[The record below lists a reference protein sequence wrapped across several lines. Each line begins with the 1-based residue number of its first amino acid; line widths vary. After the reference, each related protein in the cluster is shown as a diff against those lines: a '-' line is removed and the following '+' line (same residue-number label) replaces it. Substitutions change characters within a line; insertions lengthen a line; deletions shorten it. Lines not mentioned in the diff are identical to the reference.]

1 MLSRNREAL
10 SKAGYTDSNHVNEYP
25 EEGKIAIQGFHNF
38 SILFTFQIMEEKMK
52 KPLSLFALIFALFF
66 VVSCGDG
73 NNDKKAD
80 NDADTAEENDSDAAD
95 SGNSGND
102 EDADSGD
109 SENDDSDSG
118 DTEEPA
124 KTHELIGKYADN
136 WGGNH
141 IISDTAWFQPSSYGD
156 TLFHI
161 TQFDSGKDF
170 IIAHNDAV
178 KSWNPEKW
186 SRFDYVIDGGKI
198 YLCQIAF
205 DKETEEEAVA
215 ETSAD
220 RTDLTEKGCNGAP
233 WSKLTETV
241 EKPID
246 KDDERIVAW
255 ATGYENYKVG
265 EGVTEEWQTPEKA
278 LGKAAGD
285 SYDVVVL
292 GDGGSIVLTFA
303 KPITDGDGADFAVFE
318 NSFDEGFLELGTVE
332 VSSDGEHFVAFDNY
346 YLGSEKIG
354 GTGKHDARL
363 IWGFA
368 GKFKQGEGTMFDL
381 AELAN
386 KPEVADGTVDLKAIT
401 HVKIVDVIGDGSQ
414 KDSIGDPIYDPYP
427 TGEISAGFDLDA
439 IAVINEVKEPLEI
452 SGKWYA
458 YQFGQYDT
466 ISNKGWSQLNMTYG
480 GQSNYEVFY
489 KIVKYDNEN
498 DTFIAYKEDTKYSK
512 VNYALTKDGGKEIL
526 YLCEIAFNKETAED
540 AEAADDA
547 DKTDLGGSTCGG
559 FPWNI
564 YIRAGTESDDA
575 KYDLHAEREKAA
587 NADDDYINVWA
598 SGYDSFKPGPGAD
611 AAQNDP
617 KAAEGK
623 ADGKFISLGKGGSI
637 VVTFTDPLPINGGGT
652 GEIGT
657 DFIIFANSA
666 NNHALA
672 KVEVSSDGENF
683 VAFDTYFLGMEAG
696 GFDET
701 QISGFAGKFGN
712 GKGTKFDLQDLSLK
726 PEVKNGKVDLTAVT
740 IVRITDIPG
749 NGSEL
754 DSHGNPIFYPYP
766 ESGFELDAVAAVK

>member
-1 MLSRNREAL
+1 
-10 SKAGYTDSNHVNEYP
+10 
-25 EEGKIAIQGFHNF
+25 
-38 SILFTFQIMEEKMK
+38 MK
-52 KPLSLFALIFALFF
+52 KPLSFLFIVFVLIFA
-66 VVSCGDG
+66 VSCGSGKKDG
-73 NNDKKAD
+73 SEPTDTD
-80 NDADTAEENDSDAAD
+80 NDTADTENPDGDDANSGDTPDPGD
-95 SGNSGND
+95 SGNDSGDSENND
-102 EDADSGD
+102 DADSGD
-109 SENDDSDSG
+109 SGNDDDTDSG

-124 KTHELIGKYADN
+124 ETHELIGKYADN
-136 WGGNH
+136 WGGSH
-141 IISDTAWFQPSSYGD
+141 IISNTAWFQPSSYGD
-156 TLFHI
+156 TLFRI
-161 TQFDSGKDF
+161 TQFDNENDF
-170 IIAHNDAV
+170 IIAQNDAE
-178 KSWNPEKW
+178 KSWFPEKW

-205 DKETEEEAVA
+205 DKETEDDALA
-215 ETSAD
+215 ATDAD
-220 RTDLTEKGCNGAP
+220 RTDLTDKGCNGSP
-233 WSKLTETV
+233 WSELTETV
-241 EKPID
+241 EESIG
-246 KDDERIVAW
+246 KDDERIAAW

-278 LGKAAGD
+278 LGKAVGD

-318 NSFDEGFLELGTVE
+318 NSFNEYFLELGTVE
-332 VSSDGEHFVAFDNY
+332 VSSDGEHFAAFDNY
-346 YLGSEKIG
+346 YLGTEKIG
-354 GTGKHDARL
+354 STGSHDARL

-381 AELAN
+381 AELAD
-386 KPEVADGTVDLKAIT
+386 KPEVADGTVNLKAIT
-401 HVKIVDVIGDGSQ
+401 HVKIADVIGDGSQ
-414 KDSIGDPIYDPYP
+414 KDSIGNTIYDPYP

-439 IAVINEVKEPLEI
+439 VAVINEVKEPLEI

-480 GQSNYEVFY
+480 GNYNYEVFY

-547 DKTDLGGSTCGG
+547 DKTDLSGNTCGG
-559 FPWNI
+559 FSWNI
-564 YIRAGTESDDA
+564 YIRAGTESNDA

-587 NADDDYINVWA
+587 NADDDCIDVWA
-598 SGYDSFKPGPGAD
+598 SGYDSFKPGSDAD
-611 AAQNDP
+611 TGTNDP

-623 ADGKFISLGKGGSI
+623 ADGKFVSLGKGGSI
-637 VVTFTDPLPINGGGT
+637 VVTFTDPLPIDGGET
-652 GEIGT
+652 GEVGT

-666 NNHALA
+666 DSHALA

-683 VAFDTYFLGMEAG
+683 VAFDTHFLGMKAG

-701 QISGFAGKFGN
+701 QIFGFAGKFGN
-712 GKGTKFDLQDLSLK
+712 DKGTKFDLQDLSLK
-726 PEVKNGKVDLTAVT
+726 PEVKNGKVDLSAVT

-749 NGSEL
+749 DGSEL

-766 ESGFELDAVAAVK
+766 EGGFELDAAAAVK